1 MKPTLT
7 MYLSHKLYG
16 HFPVNKLLILSVK
29 ILTGVS
35 FFSVSERSSQN
46 FWPNDKIFSASK

>member
-46 FWPNDKIFSASK
+46 FWPNDKTFSASK